1 MSSGE
6 FKPTEEQKKIIYHAG
21 SAFISACPGAGKTC
35 VMVERA
41 RVLVKTAMTGQGIA
55 FLSFTNAAV
64 SELEGRLRQESLL
77 PSPVFPHFIGT
88 FDSFIWQYLVAPLG
102 IPGCSAAPRLIPDK
116 DQRQIQP
123 FDGAQALPL
132 SCFDRSTG
140 QINSLAARKLGFNAA
155 AKPSITSAYETSVRK
170 IRERFLARGE
180 VDFTDTRTIVN
191 ARFGDLQLSAR
202 MSAALSARFR
212 EVIVDEAQDCNPADL
227 NIINWLRQ
235 AGIVTRVICDPH
247 QSIYEF
253 RGGVTEQ
260 LFAFGQTFAADD
272 QLSMQGNFR
281 SNDNICK
288 AIATLR
294 PKDARSV
301 VDQALGKHRLDQT
314 KIHVISYPGKSVPAT
329 VGNKFHE
336 LLDQLKIEVI
346 GSPILAKTRASGAR
360 AIGQPTDQAR
370 QDLTMR
376 LALAVTDFH
385 FAIEM
390 GNRKAAMEEVHKVV
404 LEIEGRAG
412 RKTYHQHIAAEDIR
426 PDAWRPHILLLLREL
441 RYDPAIFSSADAW
454 HERAKE
460 LLAPFLPSGGQT
472 IAQRLRRNQEL
483 GTALA
488 VAPKSSPPARTIHAV
503 KGMEFPAVCVVMTVA
518 TAKGIIDYLETG
530 SPAEQAESAREIYV
544 AASRAERLLVIAAP
558 KSQADRLAAHLATTG
573 AEVTMIT
580 L

>member
-6 FKPTEEQKKIIYHAG
+6 FKPTDEQKKIIDHGG

-41 RVLVKTAMTGQGIA
+41 RLLLKVGMTGQGIA

-88 FDSFIWQYLVAPLG
+88 FDSFIWQYFVAPFG
-102 IPGCSAAPRLIPDK
+102 VPDCSAAPRLIPDK

-123 FDGAQALPL
+123 FDGAQSLPL

-140 QINSLAARKLGFNAA
+140 EIIPLAARKLGFDSA
-155 AKPSITSAYETSVRK
+155 AKPSITKAYETSARRN
-170 IRERFLARGE
+170 RERFLARGE

-191 ARFGDLQLSAR
+191 ARFGDPKLSAR
-202 MSAALSARFR
+202 MSAALAARFR
-212 EVIVDEAQDCNPADL
+212 ELIVDEAQDCNPADL
-227 NIINWLRQ
+227 EIINWLRR
-235 AGIVTRVICDPH
+235 AGIVTKVICDPH

-272 QLSMQGNFR
+272 QLTMRGNFR

-288 AIATLR
+288 AIASLR
-294 PKDARSV
+294 HKDARSV
-301 VDQALGKHRLDQT
+301 VDKALGKHRLDPT
-314 KIHVISYPGKSVPAT
+314 KIHVISYPGRSVPAT
-329 VGNKFHE
+329 VGSKFHE
-336 LLDQLKIEVI
+336 LLDQLKIELT
-346 GSPILAKTRASGAR
+346 GSPILAATRASGAR

-376 LALAVTDFH
+376 LAVAVTDFH

-390 GNRKAAMEEVHKVV
+390 GNRRAAMEEVHKVV

-412 RKTYHQHIAAEDIR
+412 RKTYHQHITAEGIR
-426 PDAWRPHILLLLREL
+426 PDAWRPYILSLLREL
-441 RYDPAIFSSADAW
+441 RYDPAVFPNANAW

-460 LLAPFLPSGGQT
+460 LLAPSLPLGGQT

-483 GTALA
+483 SAALA
-488 VAPKSSPPARTIHAV
+488 VAPKSSPPARTIHSV

-518 TAKGIIDYLETG
+518 KGIIDYLETG
-530 SPAEQAESAREIYV
+530 NPANQAEDARKIYV
-544 AASRAERLLVIAAP
+544 AASRAERLLAIATP

-573 AEVTMIT
+573 AKVTIIT

>member
-6 FKPTEEQKKIIYHAG
+6 FKPTDEQKKIIDHAG

-41 RVLVKTAMTGQGIA
+41 RLLLKVGTMGQGIA

-64 SELEGRLRQESLL
+64 SELEGRLRRESLL

-102 IPGCSAAPRLIPDK
+102 IPDCAEAPRLIPDK

-123 FDGAQALPL
+123 FDGAQPLPL

-140 QINSLAARKLGFNAA
+140 KIIPNLALKLGFDAA
-155 AKPSITSAYETSVRK
+155 AKPSITKAYETSARRN
-170 IRERFLARGE
+170 RERFLARGE

-191 ARFGDLQLSAR
+191 ARFGEPQLSAR
-202 MSAALSARFR
+202 MSAALAARFR
-212 EVIVDEAQDCNPADL
+212 ELIVDEAQDCNPADL
-227 NIINWLRQ
+227 EIINWLRR
-235 AGIVTRVICDPH
+235 AGIVTKVICDPH

-260 LFAFGQTFAADD
+260 LFAFGQTFAAED
-272 QLSMQGNFR
+272 QLSMRGNFR

-294 PKDARSV
+294 PQDARSV

-329 VGNKFHE
+329 VGSKFLE
-336 LLDQLKIEVI
+336 LLDPLKIEVI
-346 GSPILAKTRASGAR
+346 GSPILAKTRVSGAR

-426 PDAWRPHILLLLREL
+426 PDSWRPHILSLLHEL
-441 RYDPAIFSSADAW
+441 RYDPAVFPNADAW

-460 LLAPFLPSGGQT
+460 LLARSLPLGGQT

-483 GTALA
+483 SAALA
-488 VAPKSSPPARTIHAV
+488 IAPKSSPPARTIHSV
-503 KGMEFPAVCVVMTVA
+503 KGVEFPAVCVVMTVA

-530 SPAEQAESAREIYV
+530 NPSDQAESAREIYV

-558 KSQADRLAAHLATTG
+558 KSQAARLAAHLGTTG
-573 AEVTMIT
+573 AQVTMVT

>member
-1 MSSGE
+1 
-6 FKPTEEQKKIIYHAG
+6 
-21 SAFISACPGAGKTC
+21 
-35 VMVERA
+35 
-41 RVLVKTAMTGQGIA
+41 
-55 FLSFTNAAV
+55 
-64 SELEGRLRQESLL
+64 
-77 PSPVFPHFIGT
+77 
-88 FDSFIWQYLVAPLG
+88 
-102 IPGCSAAPRLIPDK
+102 
-116 DQRQIQP
+116 
-123 FDGAQALPL
+123 
-132 SCFDRSTG
+132 
-140 QINSLAARKLGFNAA
+140 
-155 AKPSITSAYETSVRK
+155 
-170 IRERFLARGE
+170 
-180 VDFTDTRTIVN
+180 
-191 ARFGDLQLSAR
+191 
-202 MSAALSARFR
+202 MSAALAARFR
-212 EVIVDEAQDCNPADL
+212 ELIVDEAQDCNPADL
-227 NIINWLRQ
+227 EIINWLRR
-235 AGIVTRVICDPH
+235 AGIVTKVICDPH

-272 QLSMQGNFR
+272 QLSMRGNFR

-329 VGNKFHE
+329 VGSKFHE
-336 LLDQLKIEVI
+336 LLDQLKIDVP

-426 PDAWRPHILLLLREL
+426 ADAWRPHILFLLREL

-460 LLAPFLPSGGQT
+460 LLAPSLPLGGQT

-483 GTALA
+483 STALA
-488 VAPKSSPPARTIHAV
+488 VAPKSSPPARTIHSV
-503 KGMEFPAVCVVMTVA
+503 KGMEFLAVCVVMTVA

-530 SPAEQAESAREIYV
+530 SPVDQAESAREIYV

-558 KSQADRLAAHLATTG
+558 KSQADRLAVQLATTG